1 MYKST
6 VSNRPLGA
14 GLLLSGRGAVL
25 KITTRLLP
33 VVAALVA
40 FSVSGLTAP
49 SESQADNTNANKSQ
63 QGASPTADQ
72 GKNNK
77 SDLQTMQRIRK
88 AVIADKSLSSYAHN
102 VKIIATDG
110 KVTLKGPV
118 RSDAEKASIEQK
130 AVDVVGA
137 GNVTNEITIKP
148 AQ

>member
-1 MYKST
+1 
-6 VSNRPLGA
+6 
-14 GLLLSGRGAVL
+14 L
-25 KITTRLLP
+25 KITTRFLP
-33 VVAALVA
+33 VAAALVA
-40 FSVSGLTAP
+40 FAVSGLTAP
-49 SESQADNTNANKSQ
+49 NQSQADNTNANKSQ

-118 RSDAEKASIEQK
+118 RSEAEKTSIEQK